1 MKIIKVHDCAECP
14 NRKWSP
20 ITHSHRNYCQLEQKD
35 ITDVNRIQG
44 WCPLDDYPKRKEAD
58 VNA

>member
-35 ITDVNRIQG
+35 ITDITKIQT
-44 WCPLDDYPKRKEAD
+44 WCPLEDAVLKRKEEIK
-58 VNA
+58 